1 MFKRS
6 SVRYGRTPEPVTP
19 YQKAAQVW
27 DERIGSARVQA
38 KNWRLIA
45 FGNLILAGGLASALV
60 WQSARGSIVPWVVQ
74 IDKLGEAQAVAPA
87 IADYQPTDAQIAWH
101 LARFIENVRAIP
113 ADPIIVRQNWL
124 KAYDFVT
131 DKGAHALNDYARA
144 NDPFAKVGQ
153 IQIAVDVA
161 SVIRA
166 STNSFRIAWT
176 ERRYENASL
185 ASTERWTAIL
195 DHRRSAAAR
204 RRAPAQKSAW
214 SLHPRRQLVEGAR
227 TMTPIRSKRFI
238 AALLASTSLSACMS
252 FKPPEIAYDDIPVPA
267 VIESDPEKPVK
278 IVEIPKILPLPG
290 QLKPLSKFKETPE
303 APDPKVRVAQAN
315 AAARVQPRRAGYI
328 NAVQIYPFTEGAL
341 YQVYASPGEITDIAL
356 QEGEQLV
363 GSGPVA
369 AGDTVRWIIGDT
381 ESGVGASRK
390 THIMVKPTRPDLM
403 TNLVINTDRRTY
415 HLELQINRE
424 DLYGLRLLAI
434 SAGRAHCAAPAQRCR
449 RRSYA
454 GRYRR
459 RSREPQ
465 FPLCDRRR
473 RRALAPAARF
483 R

>member
-27 DERIGSARVQA
+27 DERIGSARIQA

-45 FGNLILAGGLASALV
+45 LCNLILAGGLASALV

-87 IADYQPTDAQIAWH
+87 LADYQATDAQIAWH

-166 STNSFRIAWT
+166 STDSFRIAWT

-195 DHRRSAAAR
+195 
-204 RRAPAQKSAW
+204 
-214 SLHPRRQLVEGAR
+214 
-227 TMTPIRSKRFI
+227 T
-238 AALLASTSLSACMS
+238 
-252 FKPPEIAYDDIPVPA
+252 
-267 VIESDPEKPVK
+267 
-278 IVEIPKILPLPG
+278 IV
-290 QLKPLSKFKETPE
+290 
-303 APDPKVRVAQAN
+303 
-315 AAARVQPRRAGYI
+315 VQPPHDAERLRKNPLGLFIHAI
-328 NAVQIYPFTEGAL
+328 NW
-341 YQVYASPGEITDIAL
+341 S
-356 QEGEQLV
+356 
-363 GSGPVA
+363 
-369 AGDTVRWIIGDT
+369 
-381 ESGVGASRK
+381 K
-390 THIMVKPTRPDLM
+390 
-403 TNLVINTDRRTY
+403 
-415 HLELQINRE
+415 EL
-424 DLYGLRLLAI
+424 G
-434 SAGRAHCAAPAQRCR
+434 
-449 RRSYA
+449 
-454 GRYRR
+454 
-459 RSREPQ
+459 
-465 FPLCDRRR
+465 
-473 RRALAPAARF
+473 
-483 R
+483 